1 MQTQAIARQS
11 NFSYGYA
18 LNLHVECDISFVLH
32 IALSLLL
39 IRDVQLNYLMQILY
53 KLLILNID
61 KSLNLDLTYFFQSE
75 ILIFRELS

>member
-1 MQTQAIARQS
+1 MQPQAIACQS
-11 NFSYGYA
+11 NFLYGYA

-53 KLLILNID
+53 
-61 KSLNLDLTYFFQSE
+61 S
-75 ILIFRELS
+75 